1 MGNTQVKLTNVA
13 ANNRILNKYGEDVTG
28 AKGIPLSDGTVQYP
42 NIKEPNI
49 EAVNYAKQHYTYAH
63 MKPSLTAADR
73 AFLEEQGFEDTTLC
87 RRVSDA
93 ALFNPAWKPYTSLI
107 ITDKGGV
114 FDLDKQEECKCSKRG
129 NYMFFQPA
137 IKVRTIGVHAIIAY
151 SFASEDIIQACRKY
165 NMLANTRE
173 LRGKK
178 GIIKLEPDHIN
189 GVGDDNRLE
198 NLQIVLEHDNK
209 SVLKTSRK

>member
-1 MGNTQVKLTNVA
+1 MVNTQVKLTNVA

-42 NIKEPNI
+42 NVNKPNI

-73 AFLEEQGFEDTTLC
+73 AFLEEQGFEDATPC

-93 ALFNPAWKPYTSLI
+93 ALFNPAWKSFNYLI
-107 ITDKGGV
+107 VVMNGMV
-114 FDLDKQEECKCSKRG
+114 FDLNKQKVLNPYRRTDASYMYYSLKRLDIDK
-129 NYMFFQPA
+129 Y
-137 IKVRTIGVHAIIAY
+137 RTVYIHGMVAY
-151 SFASEDIIQACRKY
+151 SFAPEYLRQAY
-165 NMLANTRE
+165 IAANKEGTC
-173 LRGKK
+173 KVQ
-178 GIIKLEPDHIN
+178 PDHIN
-189 GVGDDNRLE
+189 NQRDDNRLE
-198 NLQIVLEHDNK
+198 NLQIVLEYDNK